1 MIQGVFF
8 IMGAK
13 ERREREKEQ
22 RKNQILDTARALLL
36 EKGLNATSINQIA
49 KRSELSVGAIYFYYK
64 SKEELYVA
72 LQEEGL
78 DILYEKTREAADQGK
93 HPADKI
99 RGIAGA
105 YLTFSTENKN
115 YFDIINYF
123 LSSSDIFFSPNLK
136 NQVDQHGNRILSL
149 LVKAIEDGI
158 KDGTFKMIHA
168 ERYAMIL
175 WGTLHGLTQF
185 KKFQRTILSQDDF
198 EALYDEAVNHFIESL
213 GAKNGSASA

>member
-1 MIQGVFF
+1 
-8 IMGAK
+8 MGAK

-64 SKEELYVA
+64 SREELYVA

-93 HPADKI
+93 NPADKI

-105 YLTFSTENKN
+105 YLTFSTEN
-115 YFDIINYF
+115 
-123 LSSSDIFFSPNLK
+123 
-136 NQVDQHGNRILSL
+136 
-149 LVKAIEDGI
+149 
-158 KDGTFKMIHA
+158 
-168 ERYAMIL
+168 
-175 WGTLHGLTQF
+175 
-185 KKFQRTILSQDDF
+185 
-198 EALYDEAVNHFIESL
+198 
-213 GAKNGSASA
+213 